1 MDAMSLSAVSNASSA
16 DPSTVQGAAAVSVM
30 KKALNLQAA
39 STAQLLQSVA
49 QPTLAATGNLGTQ
62 VNAFA

>member
-1 MDAMSLSAVSNASSA
+1 MDAMSLSAVNNASSA

-30 KKALNLQAA
+30 KRAMNLQAA
-39 STAQLLQSVA
+39 STAQLLQSLP
-49 QPTLAATGNLGTQ
+49 QPSLAASGSLGTQ